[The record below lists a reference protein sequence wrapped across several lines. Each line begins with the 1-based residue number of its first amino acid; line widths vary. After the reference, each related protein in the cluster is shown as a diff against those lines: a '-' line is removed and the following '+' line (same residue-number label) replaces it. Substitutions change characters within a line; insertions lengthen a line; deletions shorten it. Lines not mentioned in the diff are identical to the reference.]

1 MTDLGQQEL
10 EARTGRIPG
19 LRYLSLRQDGC
30 SSQQSCRGST
40 SYAGL
45 YPLVCSVVRG
55 LGLQVDGFGG
65 RPMRVG
71 MAKRWAVFII
81 DWCEILQVPKE
92 IPQSRLILSSC
103 LTWSS
108 NQENKFFRS
117 FIVETQMLSNS
128 TVSSAVKNKRLLIN
142 LAHFHQTLR
151 ADR

>member
-40 SYAGL
+40 
-45 YPLVCSVVRG
+45 LVCSVVRG

-81 DWCEILQVPKE
+81 DWCEIWQVPKE